1 MHKCVFESMYTELL
15 MAALQAVD
23 LLSPAKTERDL
34 RALCSLKQG
43 IKQAEQIFYQ
53 RQEEEKASQAEQTKK
68 AAPAGRRR

>member
-53 RQEEEKASQAEQTKK
+53 RQEEKASQAEQTKK